1 MGRSSDKEAQFLS
14 TVKDKLIAAG
24 YQAVLESNQQTNPTC
39 DLVAYASGSN
49 GVAMGT
55 AVEIKLGPNLNIELE
70 AANLDLARLRAGVP
84 NALLITET
92 QIFDLEE
99 EGTTFTLVDQ
109 IPRVFPEKSP
119 LASQEFFRNV
129 LWQIADERR
138 GTMEPGG
145 LLPTLLDA
153 IEAEVGVISLPGHQ
167 IKVDGAAFREFFSS
181 KAASSRSRDLEGQS
195 SRDTQLVLS
204 SLASIFPTTAS
215 IFDPFFGLGLSSYAA
230 ADSLRGDGGIRNI
243 TGIEINPSIYE
254 KAKKLGKTVKGLRS
268 VDLRLGSSIGQE
280 WPVSDL
286 LLTEPPLGLRLP
298 APMSLGGVTVR
309 DFETYTVLRAAL
321 EICEAESWKAAV
333 ILTSRSWLSRDRD
346 QALRDKLLEIGAVK
360 AILGLPGIK
369 SNTSIPLAAIVITR
383 GNSKAIVGELL
394 EDWREQLTG
403 EIGGVRDLLIL

>member
-1 MGRSSDKEAQFLS
+1 M
-14 TVKDKLIAAG
+14 VKDQLINAG
-24 YQAVLESNQQTNPTC
+24 YQTILESNQQTNPTC
-39 DLVAYASGSN
+39 DLVAYATGPN
-49 GVAMGT
+49 GIAMGT
-55 AVEIKLGPNLNIELE
+55 AVEIKNNSNPNLELE
-70 AANLDLARLRAGVP
+70 AANLHLARLRAGVP

-92 QIFDLEE
+92 QIYDLAE

-109 IPRVFPEKSP
+109 IPGVVPDSAP
-119 LASQEFFRNV
+119 LASQDFLKNFI
-129 LWQIADERR
+129 WQFANERR
-138 GTMEPGG
+138 GILEPGRM
-145 LLPTLLDA
+145 LPSLLDA
-153 IEAEVGVISLPGHQ
+153 IEAEDGVISLPGHE

-181 KAASSRSRDLEGQS
+181 KAPDYKSRDSEGQS

-204 SLASIFPTTAS
+204 SLASLFHSTAS

-230 ADSLRGDGGIRNI
+230 ADSLRGSVGISNV
-243 TGIEINPSIYE
+243 TGIEINPSIHE
-254 KAKKLGKTVKGLRS
+254 KAKKLGRTVRGLRDL
-268 VDLRLGSSIGQE
+268 DLRLGSSIEQE
-280 WPVSDL
+280 WPASDL

-298 APMSLGGVTVR
+298 SPISLGGVTVR

-321 EICEAESWKAAV
+321 EVCEAESRKAAV

-346 QALRDKLLEIGAVK
+346 QALRDKLLDIGAVK

-403 EIGGVRDLLIL
+403 EIGGLRDLLIV